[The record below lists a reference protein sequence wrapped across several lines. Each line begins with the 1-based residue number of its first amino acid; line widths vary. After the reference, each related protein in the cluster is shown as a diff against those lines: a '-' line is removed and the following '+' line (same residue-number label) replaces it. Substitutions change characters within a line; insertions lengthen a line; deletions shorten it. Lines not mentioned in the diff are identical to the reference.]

1 MSRIEEMTKRL
12 CPEGVERVKIGN
24 IYKRLKG
31 TPITAGIMKEIENSK
46 GNVTIFA
53 GGKTIIT
60 AYEKDIPNSN
70 VQHIPAVIVQ
80 SRGIID
86 VQYCDSPF
94 TFKNE
99 MWAYTHC
106 NVSSVKYLYY
116 FLRQNIEV
124 LRRKGGEHGSMPQIS
139 LSATENYKIPLPP
152 LSIQQEIVSV
162 LDSFTTLID
171 KMKKEVELRKKQM
184 ECYCD
189 KLYGGD
195 FDGMMAMADK
205 AGISVVTISEL
216 GTITRGKRF
225 VRDDV
230 RESGQ
235 PCIHY
240 GDMYTYYGTK
250 ANKTKT
256 FLDKDFQKKMR
267 YAHKGDVVIVG
278 AGENDYDIGVGLVW
292 VGDEPAAVH
301 DACYILEHKQDPMYI
316 SYYLRSNIYHQQL
329 RQFVSSGKISSFSA
343 EGLGKV
349 YIPIQPLE
357 KQHSI
362 VRTLDAFDS
371 YITKLEKLI
380 ALREKQYEYYREKLL
395 TFE

>member
-1 MSRIEEMTKRL
+1 MSRIEDMIKTL
-12 CPEGVERVKIGN
+12 CPEGVERVKLCEICEG
-24 IYKRLKG
+24 ITKG
-31 TPITAGIMKEIENSK
+31 TLNMRSLPENGIYPVLNSGKEITGYNDKYNNDCEAITIASRGEYAGFVNYANGKFWAGILCYPFKLKENSQNLLRYIYYILK
-46 GNVTIFA
+46 KNEVDIMSRLVSR
-53 GGKTIIT
+53 GG
-60 AYEKDIPNSN
+60 
-70 VQHIPAVIVQ
+70 IPALNKN
-80 SRGIID
+80 D
-86 VQYCDSPF
+86 V
-94 TFKNE
+94 
-99 MWAYTHC
+99 
-106 NVSSVKYLYY
+106 
-116 FLRQNIEV
+116 
-124 LRRKGGEHGSMPQIS
+124 
-139 LSATENYKIPLPP
+139 ENYKIPLPP
-152 LSIQQEIVSV
+152 LSIQQEIVSA

>member
-152 LSIQQEIVSV
+152 LSIQQEIVSA

-184 ECYCD
+184 EYYRE
-189 KLYGGD
+189 KLMSPRDNWEIKTLGEIGTFTKGTGLLKSD
-195 FDGMMAMADK
+195 F
-205 AGISVVTISEL
+205 
-216 GTITRGKRF
+216 
-225 VRDDV
+225 
-230 RESGQ
+230 REMGF

-240 GDMYTYYGTK
+240 GQIHTYYNTVTVQTISFCEESY
-250 ANKTKT
+250 ANKLRKASYGDLLIATTSEDVEACCKAVT
-256 FLDKDFQKKMR
+256 WLG
-267 YAHKGDVVIVG
+267 KGEV
-278 AGENDYDIGVGLVW
+278 AYS
-292 VGDEPAAVH
+292 GDSH
-301 DACYILEHKQDPMYI
+301 CFSHNQDPKFVA
-316 SYYLRSNIYHQQL
+316 YLFQTEMFTKQKRMAATGAKVV
-329 RQFVSSGKISSFSA
+329 RVSGESMATFSFA
-343 EGLGKV
+343 F
-349 YIPIQPLE
+349 PPLST
-357 KQHSI
+357 QHSI